1 MTMTN
6 ELNPSQYFQYVK
18 ERQNIATDEL
28 LSKVYDNC
36 LKLLSRYK
44 LTGQKKAM
52 QRLLFQLECIEKE
65 REIIK
70 LGINCFVYLEDI
82 EHYIE
87 EVASNVVKIIELE
100 NYERNIPD
108 EVIERYTK
116 VKDLFDKFYVIFTDY
131 TGKIEKKVA
140 EERREKDPILFGAF
154 AKAFNRINRDDLNER
169 FYFIGDWVDEYCDL
183 TLDKMVAEVKEVS
196 QKNILHPIK
205 TPEDIEELK
214 KQVDG
219 LEDKNG
225 LWISTISTSSTTSNS
240 SIAPIIRES
249 L

>member
-1 MTMTN
+1 M
-6 ELNPSQYFQYVK
+6 
-18 ERQNIATDEL
+18 
-28 LSKVYDNC
+28 
-36 LKLLSRYK
+36 
-44 LTGQKKAM
+44 
-52 QRLLFQLECIEKE
+52 
-65 REIIK
+65 
-70 LGINCFVYLEDI
+70 
-82 EHYIE
+82 
-87 EVASNVVKIIELE
+87 
-100 NYERNIPD
+100 
-108 EVIERYTK
+108 
-116 VKDLFDKFYVIFTDY
+116 
-131 TGKIEKKVA
+131 
-140 EERREKDPILFGAF
+140 
-154 AKAFNRINRDDLNER
+154 NER